1 MRHFLRPAILLL
13 CLCSIAG
20 VAHAAPAKR
29 VSVATGG
36 AQGTGGTSDDPAIS
50 TNGRFV
56 AFHSGATGLV
66 GGDTNARDDIF
77 VHDRQTGVT
86 ERVSLTHTGA
96 QANNSSLEPSI
107 SADGRYVVFT
117 SHANNLVP
125 NDTNDPSPTS
135 SCATGPTTPP
145 NASASTAPKGR

>member
-1 MRHFLRPAILLL
+1 M
-13 CLCSIAG
+13 
-20 VAHAAPAKR
+20 
-29 VSVATGG
+29 
-36 AQGTGGTSDDPAIS
+36 
-50 TNGRFV
+50 

-86 ERVSLTHTGA
+86 ERVSLAHTGA

-125 NDTNDPSPTS
+125 NDTNDRADIFLRDRTANTTERISVDSAEGQVNDTSNAPSISGNGRSWRSYRLPPIS
-135 SCATGPTTPP
+135 SPATRPPGPTGSMSSFAIGRTVPP
-145 NASASTAPKGR
+145 NA